1 MRKEYIKRLYI
12 YIYIYIKKNKQTK
25 KKLEMSGKRNLQ
37 ISAWFISTH
46 NEQYF

>member
-1 MRKEYIKRLYI
+1 MRKEYIKRL

-37 ISAWFISTH
+37 NSAWFISTH